1 MKLSCCAART
11 YIYINEMSVVL
22 CVNIWLNIGDTVSI
36 CVRGAV
42 GLRVV
47 TYGGSSEDTTRVIMW
62 MWIDVLLN
70 SLLSC

>member
-47 TYGGSSEDTTRVIMW
+47 TILTSI
-62 MWIDVLLN
+62 IQ
-70 SLLSC
+70 